1 MFGGELRRARLASIS
16 PITSATL
23 RQLGHEP
30 AAEAAIYTMDGVV
43 QAIVEA
49 EKNSGG

>member
-1 MFGGELRRARLASIS
+1 MNCAERDWRASARSPPQRFGNSGI
-16 PITSATL
+16 
-23 RQLGHEP
+23 EP